1 VTAAIQPDSP
11 TALQNIDYE
20 DLRRRAQAGDEST
33 LPLVRRIFQRPGA
46 VERLGGDLAADIRTN
61 LIGRLAGRDLLV
73 REGLAR
79 KLDLMADDLAA
90 RTPIERLLVERV
102 VTCWL
107 HLHFL
112 EVSFERRKSTPL
124 DLAEYYQRTIDRAQ
138 RRYLAAI
145 KTLATVRKLAVPALQ
160 VNIAERQVNVAG
172 V

>member
-1 VTAAIQPDSP
+1 VTAAIQPDST

-20 DLRRRAQAGDEST
+20 DLLRRTQAGDEST

-46 VERLGGDLAADIRTN
+46 VERLGGDLATDIRAN

-102 VTCWL
+102 VTCWP

-112 EVSFERRKSTPL
+112 ELSFERQTSTPI

-138 RRYLAAI
+138 KRYLAAI
-145 KTLATVRKLAVPALQ
+145 KTLATVRKLAVAALQ
-160 VNIAERQVNVAG
+160 VNIAQRQVNVAG